1 MIIKESAENY
11 LEAILMLK
19 NKNGYVRSIDVAHHL
34 NFTKPSVSVAMKSF
48 REEGYVTVDTDGN
61 ITLTDKGMEIAQKI
75 YERHQVIAK
84 ALIALGVDEE
94 TAYDDS
100 CKIEHD
106 LSDITFQKIKEY
118 FFSHTNENI

>member
-61 ITLTDKGMEIAQKI
+61 IYYSPSLEGNIQPNTDNQRD
-75 YERHQVIAK
+75 YHW
-84 ALIALGVDEE
+84 
-94 TAYDDS
+94 
-100 CKIEHD
+100 
-106 LSDITFQKIKEY
+106 
-118 FFSHTNENI
+118 N